1 VSLSHYHDLIARK
14 RVSFEARGLSRV
26 PALNAKMFPH
36 QAHSTDFALRT
47 GCAAMFLDT
56 GLGKSLCALD
66 WGRVIVEHTNRP
78 VLMLAP
84 LAVAMQH
91 EREAAKFGIDAKAI
105 REPEEIGG
113 PRVYITNYD
122 RLDRF
127 DASQFGGVILD
138 ESSILKSFTGATT
151 RKLISTFAQTPFRLA
166 CTATPAPN
174 DHAELGQH
182 SEFLGALSQSQMLVR
197 WFLHDSADTGT
208 WRMKGHAVEDFWN
221 WVASWARCV
230 SKPSDLGFSDDGFV
244 LPEMTMVRHIV
255 EADRSIHA
263 GDEKDGQAKLFRMP
277 ETSATSIH
285 REKRLTMNAR
295 LDKVY
300 SVVTE
305 DIDEWKMKRAA
316 GLIARMQSTP
326 NGAQIINLSG
336 HGIAHPSKNPERQ
349 SAAIPQS
356 DLKKASN
363 TRSVSKAKTTTRS
376 SGINLEPVPSA
387 ALQSPAGMAGSTSI
401 IATPVEKSGGFYAT
415 DAMSGLGTSAIA
427 PSFSTGPSATSLEEK
442 MPAWV
447 LWCETNDEQLALER
461 MFGDLCIS
469 ITGSMS
475 SDLKESL
482 HDAWLR
488 GDRPILITKSSIF
501 GYGLN
506 WQHCCNMMFVS
517 LSFSYESF
525 YQAVRRCWRFGQ
537 TRPVNVHVA
546 MADTEAAIW
555 DVVSRKSG
563 DHDAMKAE
571 MVKAM
576 SRASHSVREI
586 EDYTPNKKATL
597 PAWMAA

>member
-1 VSLSHYHDLIARK
+1 MSLSDYHELIASK
-14 RVSFEARGLSRV
+14 RVAFTARGLAKV
-26 PALNAKMFPH
+26 PELNHAMFPH
-36 QAHSTDFALRT
+36 QHHSTDFALRT

-66 WGRVIVEHTNRP
+66 WGRVIVEHLNKP

-84 LAVAMQH
+84 LAVAGQH
-91 EREAAKFGIDAKAI
+91 EREAHKFGIDAKAV
-105 REPEEIGG
+105 REPEEISG
-113 PRVYITNYD
+113 PRVYVTNYD
-122 RLDRF
+122 RLDKF

-151 RKLISTFAQTPFRLA
+151 RKLISTFRRTPFRLA

-221 WVASWARCV
+221 WVSSWARCV

-285 REKRLTMNAR
+285 REKRLTIEAR
-295 LDKVY
+295 ADK
-300 SVVTE
+300 
-305 DIDEWKMKRAA
+305 IAA
-316 GLIARMQSTP
+316 LVAAEPNEPWVIWCDTDYEADALTDRIPHAVEVRGSMRPDVKEERITAFST
-326 NGAQIINLSG
+326 GAAQII
-336 HGIAHPSKNPERQ
+336 
-349 SAAIPQS
+349 
-356 DLKKASN
+356 
-363 TRSVSKAKTTTRS
+363 
-376 SGINLEPVPSA
+376 
-387 ALQSPAGMAGSTSI
+387 
-401 IATPVEKSGGFYAT
+401 
-415 DAMSGLGTSAIA
+415 
-427 PSFSTGPSATSLEEK
+427 
-442 MPAWV
+442 
-447 LWCETNDEQLALER
+447 
-461 MFGDLCIS
+461 
-469 ITGSMS
+469 
-475 SDLKESL
+475 
-482 HDAWLR
+482 
-488 GDRPILITKSSIF
+488 ITKPSVAGF
-501 GYGLN
+501 GLN
-506 WQHCCNMMFVS
+506 WQHCARMAFVG

-555 DVVSRKSG
+555 DVVSRKAG
-563 DHDAMKAE
+563 DHDAMKAQ
-571 MVKAM
+571 MVAAM
-576 SRASHSVREI
+576 ARASHSVSEI
-586 EDYTPNKKATL
+586 EDYTPSQEVTL
-597 PAWMAA
+597 PAWFAA